1 MTLARFS
8 PPAPPLSGHVPRRRR
23 FAPVRQL
30 LKFLRIFPVIS
41 YIFINILSYKN
52 LYPIPL
58 RILYLHIMF
67 VFDIFAF
74 NIFAFDI
81 FSFDIFPF
89 DIFPFDIFPFN
100 IFPFNIFPFDI
111 FPFDIFPFDIFS
123 FDIFPFNIFPF
134 DIFPFDIFPFNIFPF
149 DIFTI
154 QIHFYNIPKNP
165 QMCPAHR
172 DLPTPTHP
180 HSRLNLP
187 HPIPSHTYNGLKT
200 ISLPTTPSGRSP
212 PSAQPSVSN
221 TAAYRHKSTKLPPST
236 TKHSK
241 KSPRGVQR
249 GRGFAAP
256 LRFSYFRKK
265 ILRPFANPNETQY
278 FSKVFFYILLLNNT
292 YSVHSLD
299 LLEFI

>member
-1 MTLARFS
+1 MALARFS

-67 VFDIFAF
+67 VFNLFTFNLFA
-74 NIFAFDI
+74 
-81 FSFDIFPF
+81 
-89 DIFPFDIFPFN
+89 FDIFPFN
-100 IFPFNIFPFDI
+100 IFPLD
-111 FPFDIFPFDIFS
+111 
-123 FDIFPFNIFPF
+123 
-134 DIFPFDIFPFNIFPF
+134 IFPF

-154 QIHFYNIPKNP
+154 QIHFYNISKNP

-172 DLPTPTHP
+172 DLPTPSPP

-200 ISLPTTPSGRSP
+200 ISLPTTPQAVLLHRLNLPYPIPQHTDTSQQNSHPPQPSTQKKARGVCRGAAALRPLCGFPIFAKKYCVRSP
-212 PSAQPSVSN
+212 IRTFV
-221 TAAYRHKSTKLPPST
+221 RFVKS
-236 TKHSK
+236 H
-241 KSPRGVQR
+241 
-249 GRGFAAP
+249 
-256 LRFSYFRKK
+256 YF
-265 ILRPFANPNETQY
+265 L
-278 FSKVFFYILLLNNT
+278 
-292 YSVHSLD
+292 
-299 LLEFI
+299 

>member
-1 MTLARFS
+1 MALARFS

-74 NIFAFDI
+74 NIF
-81 FSFDIFPF
+81 SF

-100 IFPFNIFPFDI
+100 IF
-111 FPFDIFPFDIFS
+111 S
-123 FDIFPFNIFPF
+123 FDIFA
-134 DIFPFDIFPFNIFPF
+134 F

-172 DLPTPTHP
+172 DLPTPSPP

-200 ISLPTTPSGRSP
+200 ISLPTPPSGRSP

-221 TAAYRHKSTKLPPST
+221 TAAYRHKSAKLPPST

-265 ILRPFANPNETQY
+265 ILRPFANPNVCEVRKISL
-278 FSKVFFYILLLNNT
+278 FSVISVSILSCVVDFSGYISILCI
-292 YSVHSLD
+292 
-299 LLEFI
+299 F

>member
-1 MTLARFS
+1 MALARFS

-89 DIFPFDIFPFN
+89 
-100 IFPFNIFPFDI
+100 
-111 FPFDIFPFDIFS
+111 
-123 FDIFPFNIFPF
+123 
-134 DIFPFDIFPFNIFPF
+134 NIFPF

-180 HSRLNLP
+180 HSRLNFP

-200 ISLPTTPSGRSP
+200 ISLPTTPQAVLLHRLNLPYPIPQHTDTSQQNSHPPQPSTPKKARGVCRGAAALRPLCGFPIFAKKYCVRSP
-212 PSAQPSVSN
+212 P
-221 TAAYRHKSTKLPPST
+221 R
-236 TKHSK
+236 TKHSIFQK
-241 KSPRGVQR
+241 YFFTFCYLTTRTLYIPSISLSSSNALAD
-249 GRGFAAP
+249 AA
-256 LRFSYFRKK
+256 LSRSIR
-265 ILRPFANPNETQY
+265 
-278 FSKVFFYILLLNNT
+278 V
-292 YSVHSLD
+292 
-299 LLEFI
+299 

>member
-30 LKFLRIFPVIS
+30 LNVLHIFPVIS

-180 HSRLNLP
+180 HSRLNFP

-200 ISLPTTPSGRSP
+200 ISLPTTPQAVLLHRLNLPYPIPQHTDTSQQNSHP
-212 PSAQPSVSN
+212 PQPS
-221 TAAYRHKSTKLPPST
+221 TQ
-236 TKHSK
+236 K

-265 ILRPFANPNETQY
+265 ILRPFATPNETQY

-292 YSVHSLD
+292 HSVHALD
-299 LLEFI
+299 LLKFI

>member
-1 MTLARFS
+1 MSYRIKIYIQYHYVYYIYTLCLYLIYLHLIYSHLIHSHLIYSHLIYSHLIYSHLIYLPF
-8 PPAPPLSGHVPRRRR
+8 
-23 FAPVRQL
+23 
-30 LKFLRIFPVIS
+30 KFTS
-41 YIFINILSYKN
+41 INI
-52 LYPIPL
+52 
-58 RILYLHIMF
+58 
-67 VFDIFAF
+67 
-74 NIFAFDI
+74 
-81 FSFDIFPF
+81 
-89 DIFPFDIFPFN
+89 
-100 IFPFNIFPFDI
+100 
-111 FPFDIFPFDIFS
+111 
-123 FDIFPFNIFPF
+123 
-134 DIFPFDIFPFNIFPF
+134 
-149 DIFTI
+149 
-154 QIHFYNIPKNP
+154 QKNP

-172 DLPTPTHP
+172 DLPTPSNP
-180 HSRLNLP
+180 HSRLNLL

-265 ILRPFANPNETQY
+265 ILRPFATPNETQY

-292 YSVHSLD
+292 HSVHALD
-299 LLEFI
+299 LLKFI

>member
-1 MTLARFS
+1 MALARFS

-74 NIFAFDI
+74 DI
-81 FSFDIFPF
+81 FS
-89 DIFPFDIFPFN
+89 
-100 IFPFNIFPFDI
+100 
-111 FPFDIFPFDIFS
+111 
-123 FDIFPFNIFPF
+123 F

-180 HSRLNLP
+180 HSRLNFP

-200 ISLPTTPSGRSP
+200 ISLPTTPQAVLLHRLNLPYPIPQHTDTSQQNSHPPQPSTQKKARGVCRGAAALRPLCGFPIFAKKYCVRSP
-212 PSAQPSVSN
+212 
-221 TAAYRHKSTKLPPST
+221 TR
-236 TKHSK
+236 TKHSIFQK
-241 KSPRGVQR
+241 YFFTFCYLTTRTLYIPSISLSSSNALAD
-249 GRGFAAP
+249 AA
-256 LRFSYFRKK
+256 LSRSIR
-265 ILRPFANPNETQY
+265 
-278 FSKVFFYILLLNNT
+278 V
-292 YSVHSLD
+292 
-299 LLEFI
+299 

>member
-1 MTLARFS
+1 MALARFS

-74 NIFAFDI
+74 NIF
-81 FSFDIFPF
+81 SFDIFA
-89 DIFPFDIFPFN
+89 
-100 IFPFNIFPFDI
+100 
-111 FPFDIFPFDIFS
+111 
-123 FDIFPFNIFPF
+123 
-134 DIFPFDIFPFNIFPF
+134 F

-172 DLPTPTHP
+172 DLPTPSPP

-200 ISLPTTPSGRSP
+200 ISLPTPPAGRSP

-221 TAAYRHKSTKLPPST
+221 TAAYRHKSAKLPPDIT
-236 TKHSK
+236 
-241 KSPRGVQR
+241 
-249 GRGFAAP
+249 
-256 LRFSYFRKK
+256 LRICTAHCLSNIIR
-265 ILRPFANPNETQY
+265 
-278 FSKVFFYILLLNNT
+278 
-292 YSVHSLD
+292 
-299 LLEFI
+299 

>member
-100 IFPFNIFPFDI
+100 IFPF
-111 FPFDIFPFDIFS
+111 
-123 FDIFPFNIFPF
+123 
-134 DIFPFDIFPFNIFPF
+134 

-180 HSRLNLP
+180 HSRLNFP

-200 ISLPTTPSGRSP
+200 ISLPTTPQAVLLHRLNLPYPIPQHTDTSQQNSHP
-212 PSAQPSVSN
+212 PQPS
-221 TAAYRHKSTKLPPST
+221 TQ
-236 TKHSK
+236 K

-265 ILRPFANPNETQY
+265 ILRPFATPNETQY

-292 YSVHSLD
+292 HSVHALD
-299 LLEFI
+299 LLKFI